1 LKDPVSQWLLGRI
14 ESALAA
20 RLPASLP
27 AVGLRLAGGDVR
39 AIGRGSVAAT
49 IVVRS
54 RRGLAALASMDQ
66 TRIAEAYRKGAIDV
80 EGPLHRLLALRE
92 AFTDRH
98 PFTSRWR
105 FLRPRLFGQ
114 VNSDKKWIADH
125 YERDAEFYLAFLDR
139 RHRCYSQA
147 QFASPDEPLED
158 AQTRKL
164 AAAAD
169 ALDVAPAA
177 RVLDVGGGW
186 GAFTEYGGRR
196 GLQVTSL
203 TISRASEA
211 FIQRLIADQQLPCR
225 VLREHLMEHEPAAQ
239 YDGIVNLGV
248 TEHLPDY
255 PATLAKYRRLLKPG
269 GFIYLDASAARVSHD
284 YSAFLLRH
292 LFPGNGTTLCLHRYL
307 EAVAA
312 SPFEVVRVHNDR
324 ENYRLTA
331 WHWARNLDDN
341 REAIEGRFG
350 AEAWRTFR
358 LYLWGCVDGF
368 ERDVVQ
374 AYRWVLH
381 LPKTDGMVRGKIAAS
396 E

>member
-1 LKDPVSQWLLGRI
+1 MNDRLTQWLAGRV

-20 RLPASLP
+20 RLASDFP
-27 AVGLRLAGGDVR
+27 AVGLRMADGDVR

-49 IVVRS
+49 IVINS
-54 RRGLAALASMDQ
+54 PRGLTALASMDA
-66 TRIAEAYRKGAIDV
+66 TRIAEAYREGAIDV
-80 EGPLHRLLALRE
+80 EGSLQRVFAMRD

-98 PFTSRWR
+98 PFTNIWR

-125 YERDAEFYLAFLDR
+125 YEREADFYLAFLDR

-147 QFASPDEPLED
+147 LFESPDEALED

-164 AAAAD
+164 DAAAD
-169 ALDVAPAA
+169 ALGLSAGA

-186 GAFTEYGGRR
+186 GAFTEHGGRR
-196 GLQVTSL
+196 GLRVTSL
-203 TISRASEA
+203 TISNASER
-211 FIQRLIADQQLPCR
+211 FINGVIDSQGLPCR
-225 VLREHLMEHEPAAQ
+225 VLREHLMEHEPAEP

-255 PATLAKYRRLLKPG
+255 AATLKKYRRLLKPG
-269 GFIYLDASAARVSHD
+269 GFVYLDASAARVSHD

-292 LFPGNGTTLCLHRYL
+292 LFPGNGTTLCLHNYL
-307 EAVAA
+307 EAVAT

-324 ENYRLTA
+324 ENYRLTT
-331 WHWARNLDDN
+331 WHWARNLDEN
-341 REAIEGRFG
+341 RADIERRFG
-350 AEAWRTFR
+350 PETWRTFR

-368 ERDVVQ
+368 ERDMVQ
-374 AYRWVLH
+374 AYRWVLR
-381 LPKTDGMVRGKIAAS
+381 LPPAA
-396 E
+396 